1 MLQCA
6 FGPTLGPISFRR
18 SSLRLLCDNMSPHK
32 FKDYSMVK
40 MDIDVCVANAIV
52 YAMEVLSPKG
62 QPFLKRERIPIDV
75 VFKPWVPRALDS
87 VDKYGDVAQLLFVK
101 LDDALLKAMNIDF
114 RGPLANLMG
123 LPVDTVKARLKDKNG
138 LCISW
143 SNIRDAMGKA
153 NGDRHLALLAFVV
166 YGLIVLSK
174 ALGYMSVEL
183 ADFLFQIEK
192 R

>member
-1 MLQCA
+1 MML
-6 FGPTLGPISFRR
+6 
-18 SSLRLLCDNMSPHK
+18 K
-32 FKDYSMVK
+32 
-40 MDIDVCVANAIV
+40 
-52 YAMEVLSPKG
+52 
-62 QPFLKRERIPIDV
+62 KRY
-75 VFKPWVPRALDS
+75 FW
-87 VDKYGDVAQLLFVK
+87 DKYGDVAQLLFVK
-101 LDDALLKAMNIDF
+101 LDDALLKAMVRFSDPTCRCFTFNEMDMNIDF

>member
-1 MLQCA
+1 
-6 FGPTLGPISFRR
+6 
-18 SSLRLLCDNMSPHK
+18 
-32 FKDYSMVK
+32 
-40 MDIDVCVANAIV
+40 
-52 YAMEVLSPKG
+52 
-62 QPFLKRERIPIDV
+62 
-75 VFKPWVPRALDS
+75 
-87 VDKYGDVAQLLFVK
+87 
-101 LDDALLKAMNIDF
+101 
-114 RGPLANLMG
+114 MG

-192 R
+192 RPIEEFLESERPPNQSIEEWVQNHSTMTYQEIEWRAP